1 LYYSHGG
8 VITDGNVVYG
18 NSRKQPEGSR
28 RQSIVQTLATRVDL
42 GGCRVTLE
50 QSADALDSLIC
61 AFAALAVVNN
71 NT

>member
-1 LYYSHGG
+1 
-8 VITDGNVVYG
+8 
-18 NSRKQPEGSR
+18 
-28 RQSIVQTLATRVDL
+28 
-42 GGCRVTLE
+42 VTLE